1 MARRR
6 RPTRTLLGFF
16 IGLALAYGLV
26 ALTGTWTPTLGLDL
40 QGGTRITLIAEGS
53 PSEDNLVEA
62 SQIIDQRVNGSG
74 VSEAEVTTQGNQFVV
89 VEIPGESPRDL
100 RETVERQAQLRFRV
114 VACSTVDGRCGGGA
128 PATLD
133 PSDPTAT
140 TSPGSGVT
148 VDPSPTG
155 SGGQGDKNGTGDKT
169 GSANR
174 APVGFADKDGKKKKD
189 GATESPTAEPSD
201 EPTDEPVE
209 PPQPAAG
216 DYGDPLTWMDSPDQ
230 ASVDAFQQYQ
240 CPARGDT
247 ALVEDEPDKPL
258 VTCDEEGVKYL
269 LSPALIE
276 GTELSGADAGIPQQ
290 QLDWVVSLDFDSSGT
305 DKFTEISRALYG
317 TEKQFAIV
325 LDGQVLSAP
334 TMDAVITNGKAEIS
348 GNFNEASATSLATS
362 LKFGALPIAF
372 EPNPPVE
379 TVGPS
384 LAGNQL
390 SAGLLAGGVGLLLV
404 MIYCLFYYRGLGLV
418 VLASLGVAGA
428 ATYAMVLLLS
438 ESANFTLSL
447 PGIAGLIVA
456 VGITADSFIVYFERI
471 RDEMRDGKSMPVAVE
486 AGWARARNTCLAADA
501 VSLLARGRP
510 LHLRGRRG
518 EGLRVRAGPLHADRP
533 RGVLL
538 VHPPDGLVAGEVLLL
553 QQRPPLLRAQRG
565 DARRRLHHHVHRAHG
580 RREGLMGRFSRLGND
595 LYSGRRSIDFVGRRW
610 LWYAASA
617 VIVVIAVGGLVG
629 RGLDY
634 GIEFT
639 GGAEFRVSLSSSQ
652 VSQDTADELR
662 EAVAGSGIDG
672 AASPVVTTSGSE
684 AILIQTEPLTGDESD
699 RLSDVI
705 LETTGA
711 TTADLSQTEL
721 GASWGEEIAKRALLG
736 LCVFLVLV
744 VLFIWAYFREWKMS
758 LAAFVA
764 LVHDVLIT
772 VGVYALSGF
781 EVTPATVTG
790 ILTILGFSLY
800 DTVVVFDKVREN
812 TKNLR
817 EMKMGYAQAANLAI
831 NQTLVR
837 SINTSIVALIPVG
850 SILYVGAVQLG
861 SGSLKDLALALF
873 VGMAAGAYS
882 SIFIATPLLAHMK
895 AGETEVQQAERRA
908 KARQRAMADRYSSV
922 SAITGRGSALSG
934 ADGTAPVAPKAADH
948 TPEEPA
954 PSRPGVAGRGRV
966 QPTAARPVTKSG
978 SSGRNQPSRKPKSKR
993 GRG

>member
-1 MARRR
+1 
-6 RPTRTLLGFF
+6 
-16 IGLALAYGLV
+16 
-26 ALTGTWTPTLGLDL
+26 
-40 QGGTRITLIAEGS
+40 
-53 PSEDNLVEA
+53 
-62 SQIIDQRVNGSG
+62 
-74 VSEAEVTTQGNQFVV
+74 
-89 VEIPGESPRDL
+89 
-100 RETVERQAQLRFRV
+100 
-114 VACSTVDGRCGGGA
+114 
-128 PATLD
+128 
-133 PSDPTAT
+133 
-140 TSPGSGVT
+140 
-148 VDPSPTG
+148 
-155 SGGQGDKNGTGDKT
+155 
-169 GSANR
+169 
-174 APVGFADKDGKKKKD
+174 
-189 GATESPTAEPSD
+189 
-201 EPTDEPVE
+201 
-209 PPQPAAG
+209 
-216 DYGDPLTWMDSPDQ
+216 
-230 ASVDAFQQYQ
+230 
-240 CPARGDT
+240 
-247 ALVEDEPDKPL
+247 
-258 VTCDEEGVKYL
+258 
-269 LSPALIE
+269 
-276 GTELSGADAGIPQQ
+276 
-290 QLDWVVSLDFDSSGT
+290 
-305 DKFTEISRALYG
+305 
-317 TEKQFAIV
+317 
-325 LDGQVLSAP
+325 
-334 TMDAVITNGKAEIS
+334 
-348 GNFNEASATSLATS
+348 
-362 LKFGALPIAF
+362 
-372 EPNPPVE
+372 
-379 TVGPS
+379 
-384 LAGNQL
+384 
-390 SAGLLAGGVGLLLV
+390 
-404 MIYCLFYYRGLGLV
+404 
-418 VLASLGVAGA
+418 
-428 ATYAMVLLLS
+428 
-438 ESANFTLSL
+438 
-447 PGIAGLIVA
+447 
-456 VGITADSFIVYFERI
+456 
-471 RDEMRDGKSMPVAVE
+471 
-486 AGWARARNTCLAADA
+486 
-501 VSLLARGRP
+501 
-510 LHLRGRRG
+510 
-518 EGLRVRAGPLHADRP
+518 
-533 RGVLL
+533 
-538 VHPPDGLVAGEVLLL
+538 
-553 QQRPPLLRAQRG
+553 
-565 DARRRLHHHVHRAHG
+565 
-580 RREGLMGRFSRLGND
+580 MGRFSRLGND

-948 TPEEPA
+948 DPGGRRPRPVPGWRGVDA
-954 PSRPGVAGRGRV
+954 SSRPRR
-966 QPTAARPVTKSG
+966 AR
-978 SSGRNQPSRKPKSKR
+978 
-993 GRG
+993 